1 MKPGSMRDWLRP
13 ILGAALLL
21 GGAAGLAYKVISGYR
36 HALPDAF
43 FSVEDQNRRSAA
55 SAADHSTQAT
65 TVPVNVPAPQQA
77 AASAAQTAPMTAA
90 SPPIATAPPAAQANV
105 PGSAPSTAA
114 GADLSAD
121 AEDSS
126 ECAAIKSE
134 QHEIR
139 GALNKQYSPE
149 EGRFMQRRLRE
160 LAEQLVKLKC
170 AD

>member
-1 MKPGSMRDWLRP
+1 MRDWLLP

-36 HALPDAF
+36 HASPDAF
-43 FSVEDQNRRSAA
+43 FSVQDQNRRPTTSPGA
-55 SAADHSTQAT
+55 SPEDHPTQAA
-65 TVPVNVPAPQQA
+65 VPVDVPAPLQT
-77 AASAAQTAPMTAA
+77 AASAAQTAAMTAA
-90 SPPIATAPPAAQANV
+90 AQPPITAAPSAAPGNSV
-105 PGSAPSTAA
+105 GSASSTAA
-114 GADLSAD
+114 SADLAGE
-121 AEDSS
+121 AQDSP

-149 EGRFMQRRLRE
+149 EGRYLQRRLRE

-170 AD
+170 AE